1 MGVEREGDGGV
12 GGRLR
17 RARQQ
22 LGLALDDLPALTG
35 GRFTAA
41 AVGSYERGFR
51 TTTVERMAAL
61 CGYYNAPLVEI
72 LTGQP
77 APPTP
82 PPLPHQAAAA
92 ANDVAATQ
100 QSRALRRFAASVAR
114 RHTRPGTQAAGD
126 GVLRLRGGD
135 YQVLAL
141 ALDTTP
147 VRLQQLAAQAEPHLP
162 REPSQLG

>member
-17 RARQQ
+17 RARRQ

-35 GRFTAA
+35 GQFTAA

-100 QSRALRRFAASVAR
+100 QSRALLRATVSF
-114 RHTRPGTQAAGD
+114 GCAAG
-126 GVLRLRGGD
+126 
-135 YQVLAL
+135 
-141 ALDTTP
+141 TTKSSP
-147 VRLQQLAAQAEPHLP
+147 WPWTHPRLQQLAAEAEPRPL
-162 REPSQLG
+162 REPGQPG